1 MEALN
6 DDLLAAAAGNTE
18 DDQPEEE
25 PKRNTKD
32 DLIAKILKLC
42 EEQNIELEQSNS
54 KLRRMSKKAL
64 SELLAEKLEVGI
76 TNAMAEKVGVPQG
89 SDARMIGLGALRMVH
104 DLCANLAETGCN
116 SILPKY
122 GFEVSGF
129 TAALNRPH
137 VKEAVDSCLEEIAAE
152 SDVLEYVKSPY
163 TRLGIAWMGAL
174 ASSTRKCR
182 RLPPPP
188 TRPSSGRRVRF
199 KPGHRANETEDAP
212 RLGPRAFG
220 LAPAVERRPYRG
232 PPDGQEHGGGRPARE
247 ECKSV

>member
-6 DDLLAAAAGNTE
+6 DDLLAAAAGDGE
-18 DDQPEEE
+18 EEQQQEEE
-25 PKRNTKD
+25 PKRNTKE
-32 DLIAKILKLC
+32 DLIHKIVKLC
-42 EEQNIELEQSNS
+42 AEQNIELEQSNS

-64 SELLAEKLEVGI
+64 GELLAEKLEVGI

-104 DLCANLAETGCN
+104 DLCANLAETGAN
-116 SILPKY
+116 SVLPKY
-122 GFEVSGF
+122 GFEVNGF
-129 TAALNRPH
+129 TAALNQPH

-174 ASSTRKCR
+174 AASTRKCR
-182 RLPPPP
+182 RLPQSA
-188 TRPSSGRRVRF
+188 RPF
-199 KPGHRANETEDAP
+199 KPGHRTNDDDAP
-212 RLGPRAFG
+212 RMGPRAFG
-220 LAPAVERRPYRG
+220 LAPAVERRAYRG
-232 PPDGQEHGGGRPARE
+232 PPDGQEHGRGGPAPE

>member
-1 MEALN
+1 MEPLN
-6 DDLLAAAAGNTE
+6 DDLLAAAAGDGEEQQQEE
-18 DDQPEEE
+18 DL
-25 PKRNTKD
+25 PKRNTKE
-32 DLIAKILKLC
+32 DLIHKIVKLC
-42 EEQNIELEQSNS
+42 EEQNIELEHSNS

-64 SELLAEKLEVGI
+64 GELLAEKLEVGI

-104 DLCANLAETGCN
+104 DLCANLAETGAN
-116 SILPKY
+116 TILPKY
-122 GFEVSGF
+122 GFEVKGF
-129 TAALNRPH
+129 TDALNQPH

-174 ASSTRKCR
+174 AASTRKCR
-182 RLPPPP
+182 RLPPP
-188 TRPSSGRRVRF
+188 RPSGRRVRF
-199 KPGHRANETEDAP
+199 KPGHMANENNAP
-212 RLGPRAFG
+212 RMEPRAFG

-232 PPDGQEHGGGRPARE
+232 PPDGQEHCRGGPPRE

>member
-6 DDLLAAAAGNTE
+6 DDLLAAAAGTE
-18 DDQPEEE
+18 EEQPEEE

-32 DLIAKILKLC
+32 DLISKILKLC

-104 DLCANLAETGCN
+104 DLCANLAETGAN

-122 GFEVSGF
+122 GFEVNGF

-188 TRPSSGRRVRF
+188 RPSGRRVRF
-199 KPGHRANETEDAP
+199 KPAHRTNEAEDAP
-212 RLGPRAFG
+212 RMGPRAFG
-220 LAPAVERRPYRG
+220 LAPAMERRAYRG
-232 PPDGQEHGGGRPARE
+232 PPDGQEHGGGGPPRE